1 MAKIQPIEFPLE
13 GIATTLE
20 VTVLSFK
27 TSDVTVVTYNKLLT
41 DEGKEV
47 IPGWNYSLTEAEY
60 AAWGEDNSVV
70 DDYVAADKGL
80 VIIPDVPEVEA
91 E

>member
-13 GIATTLE
+13 GTATTLE

-27 TSDVTVVTYNKLLT
+27 TSDVTAVTYNKLLT

-80 VIIPDVPEVEA
+80 VIVPDVPEA

>member
-13 GIATTLE
+13 GTATTLE

-80 VIIPDVPEVEA
+80 VIVPDVPVVE
-91 E
+91 

>member
-1 MAKIQPIEFPLE
+1 MAKIQPIQFPLA
-13 GIATTLE
+13 GTATTLE

-27 TSDVTVVTYNKLLT
+27 TSDVTVVTYNRLLT

-80 VIIPDVPEVEA
+80 VIIPDAPVE

>member
-1 MAKIQPIEFPLE
+1 MAKIQPIEFPLA
-13 GIATTLE
+13 GTATTLE

-80 VIIPDVPEVEA
+80 VIIPDVPEA

>member
-1 MAKIQPIEFPLE
+1 MAKIQPIEFPLA
-13 GIATTLE
+13 GTATTLE

-70 DDYVAADKGL
+70 DDYVAAEKGL
-80 VIIPDVPEVEA
+80 VIIPEAPVE

>member
-1 MAKIQPIEFPLE
+1 MAKIQPIEFPLA
-13 GIATTLE
+13 GTATTLE

-27 TSDVTVVTYNKLLT
+27 TSDVTAVTYNKLLT

-80 VIIPDVPEVEA
+80 VIVPDVPEA

>member
-13 GIATTLE
+13 GTATTLE

-80 VIIPDVPEVEA
+80 VIIPDVPEA

>member
-13 GIATTLE
+13 GTATTLE
-20 VTVLSFK
+20 VTVLSFR

-47 IPGWNYSLTEAEY
+47 IPGWNYTLTEAEY
-60 AAWGEDNSVV
+60 TAWGQDNSVV
-70 DDYVAADKGL
+70 DDYVAANKGL
-80 VIIPDVPEVEA
+80 VIVPDVPVVE
-91 E
+91 